1 MCGKLYE
8 VVDDVVKVLVNRYK
22 IGDVL
27 DVVEESCG

>member
-8 VVDDVVKVLVNRYK
+8 VDDDVKVLVIRYK